1 MHKFSRRE
9 AIIAAAAGIAGIK
22 GALGATAPALA
33 ASQFVRIGGLDQ
45 WVAIQGKANT
55 PVILFLHGGP
65 GEAMSPFLD
74 LFLSYENDFTWA
86 IWDQRGAGK
95 TYGQNGR
102 DATGGMD
109 LEQFIRDTIEL
120 AQYLRQALSR
130 RKVLLVGHSWG
141 AALGLQVAK
150 RRPDLFYAFVGTGQ
164 PVSNELGLLSQER
177 YARSMLTENNDTAGL
192 KALDEAVQLP
202 FTDPKRR
209 FATRKFLFGSEDQRF
224 LAREDAFVG
233 PKPQPSTGEI
243 ADWIGGYTFTSD
255 VLVPRIIGRE
265 VIDLVGFEV
274 PLPIIVVQGRD
285 DHITPTDVARDY
297 VEKIKAPA
305 KAFVEIRG
313 GHFAVYTNQQEFLA
327 ALLQQVLPFTQH
339 AK

>member
-1 MHKFSRRE
+1 MRKLSRRE
-9 AIIAAAAGIAGIK
+9 AFIAGAAALVFVK
-22 GALGATAPALA
+22 DSVGATERALDV
-33 ASQFVRIGGLDQ
+33 SRFVRIGGLEQ
-45 WVAIQGKANT
+45 WITIQGKPNA

-74 LFLSYENDFTWA
+74 LFLPYEHDFAWA

-95 TYGQNGR
+95 TYGRNGGE
-102 DATGGMD
+102 ATVGMD
-109 LEQFIRDTIEL
+109 LETFIRDTIEL
-120 AQYLRQALSR
+120 AGYLRQRLKR
-130 RKVLLVGHSWG
+130 PRIILVGHSWG

-177 YARSMLTENNDTAGL
+177 YARTVLTETKDVAGL

-209 FATRKFLFGSEDQRF
+209 FANRKLLFGSEDQSF
-224 LAREDAFVG
+224 LAKEDAFMG
-233 PKPQPSTGEI
+233 PKPQPTQGEI
-243 ADWIGGYTFTSD
+243 ADWIGGYTYTSN
-255 VLVPRIIGRE
+255 VLVPKIIGRE
-265 VIDLVGFEV
+265 VIDIVGFDF
-274 PLPIIVVQGRD
+274 PLPFVVVQGRD
-285 DHITPTDVARDY
+285 DRIAPTDVARVY
-297 VEKIKAPA
+297 VEKVKAPA

-327 ALLQQVLPFTQH
+327 VLLRRVLPYTRPQ
-339 AK
+339 K